1 MHVNWS
7 LIRNALEKMMGEC
20 LGLFSQRTTNSP
32 HSIAT
37 IKKVV
42 RTQIQPHQISINEL
56 SYFQS
61 NNSHWASVPP
71 CTRSKGTHREKTLGC
86 RRKKEIN
93 ESRAPKW
100 LKYKMRKE
108 NWTWKIVWIHSKNSI
123 DPRCFFFFFLNRVL
137 LLICSRTQYTY

>member
-71 CTRSKGTHREKTLGC
+71 CTRSKGTHREKRLGC

-123 DPRCFFFFFLNRVL
+123 DPWCFFFLNCVL

>member
-61 NNSHWASVPP
+61 NNGHWASVPP
-71 CTRSKGTHREKTLGC
+71 CTRSKGTHREKRLGC

-93 ESRAPKW
+93 ESRAHQNDW
-100 LKYKMRKE
+100 NTRWE
-108 NWTWKIVWIHSKNSI
+108 RKIVWIHSKNSI